1 MRKSG
6 WILLLLVAGCA
17 TSKVVP
23 TRYFAIEPELHNGH
37 AGAITRGATAPAMSP
52 EARLPETAPP
62 PTLGVRPLMAAK
74 PYSIRMAYRGP
85 NHEIAYRNL
94 EEWAE
99 APADAITRVLTDAI
113 AATGAF
119 EDVGNAADMARPDL
133 ILTGELRK
141 FREDRTAETPTAE
154 IEVRLELRE
163 ARDVKSLWAATLSAT
178 RPLPDATAGGL
189 AAAMNEATAQIARE
203 AAASI
208 AATVGATTFPAE

>member
-1 MRKSG
+1 MRKCG
-6 WILLLLVAGCA
+6 WILVFLLAGCA

-23 TRYFAIEPELHNGH
+23 TRYFAIEPDLHNGH
-37 AGAITRGATAPAMSP
+37 TSAVTLGATAPAVLPP
-52 EARLPETAPP
+52 ETPIPETAPP
-62 PTLGVRPLMAAK
+62 LALGVRPLMAAK
-74 PYSIRMAYRGP
+74 PYSVRIAYLGP

-141 FREDRTAETPTAE
+141 FREDRTSATPAAQ

-163 ARDVKSLWAATLSAT
+163 ARGVKSLWAATLSAT

-189 AAAMNEATAQIARE
+189 ATAMNEAIAQIARE
-203 AAASI
+203 AAANI
-208 AATVGATTFPAE
+208 VAAVGAE